1 MIVDYKEKYKN
12 IMQSMKRKKNHVRF
26 KNKVEEF
33 KNHADSTI
41 FDISTCKCLMCSCE
55 KDRKIPKRE
64 RTFLPDQRTSEKRQS
79 EE

>member
-41 FDISTCKCLMCSCE
+41 FDISTCKCLVFVW
-55 KDRKIPKRE
+55 KG
-64 RTFLPDQRTSEKRQS
+64 
-79 EE
+79 